1 MLIWTLTFFLIHVCI
16 SAVFPKMLTFVILT
30 SDLDP
35 QGQRSASAVVRVA
48 GPSARAPQ
56 ARRPLSSA
64 QPGATCMASCVP
76 SRASPVPQPGAATLG
91 AGQTILLSPGGGA
104 SGQVHLHRRAPAH
117 RPRLRPRSSQA
128 WTLEPPSLMLRRPP
142 VLPLGLMLRNQQA
155 KKTSPMK
162 KQANDSKTV

>member
-91 AGQTILLSPGGGA
+91 TGQTVSFSPGGGA

-142 VLPLGLMLRNQQA
+142 VLPRGPKLRRPPTPVLPQGP
-155 KKTSPMK
+155 KLRT
-162 KQANDSKTV
+162 